1 VAEASFTG
9 RPSMMDSRIAAG
21 LIATLLVQQ
30 PLFHVDTRLVVVQAT
45 VRNTRGELVTN
56 LERDAF
62 TVYENGKRQPI
73 MLFGQED
80 VPVSIGLLIDN
91 SGSMRSLRAQVEA
104 AALAFARAS
113 NPRDEMFVLNFAD
126 RSHLDVPFTSDVHV
140 LEAGIAR
147 VDSIG
152 GTAMWDAVEAA
163 EAYVEGGSH
172 DRKVLVVITD
182 GGDNA
187 SLSTADRVRR
197 LAERGNVVIDAIGLF
212 SHTAAAKGAR
222 HDLDQLTER
231 TGGIAHYPTD
241 IDQIDRA
248 ALDLAEQIRRQYTIG
263 YAPTN
268 QALDGTYRAIKVT
281 VAANERMVVRTRP
294 GYRASPP

>member
-1 VAEASFTG
+1 MF
-9 RPSMMDSRIAAG
+9 SRIAAG
-21 LIATLLVQQ
+21 LVATLLVQQ

-45 VRNTRGELVTN
+45 VQNTRGEVVTN
-56 LERDAF
+56 LERGAF

-73 MLFGQED
+73 MLFGRED

-126 RSHLDVPFTSDVHV
+126 RPRVDVPFTSDVRV

-163 EAYVEGGSH
+163 ETYIEAGTR

-187 SLSTADRVRR
+187 SLGTADRVRR
-197 LAERGNVVIDAIGLF
+197 RAEQGNVVVDAIGLF
-212 SHTAAAKGAR
+212 GETASAKGAR
-222 HDLDQLTER
+222 HDLDQLTEY
-231 TGGIAHYPTD
+231 TGGIAYYPTS
-241 IDQIDRA
+241 IDQIDRVA
-248 ALDLAEQIRRQYTIG
+248 VDLAQQIRKQYTIA
-263 YAPTN
+263 YAPVN
-268 QALDGTYRAIKVT
+268 QTLDGTYRAIKVT
-281 VAANERMVVRTRP
+281 VAAKEQVVVRTRP
-294 GYRASPP
+294 GYRATAP